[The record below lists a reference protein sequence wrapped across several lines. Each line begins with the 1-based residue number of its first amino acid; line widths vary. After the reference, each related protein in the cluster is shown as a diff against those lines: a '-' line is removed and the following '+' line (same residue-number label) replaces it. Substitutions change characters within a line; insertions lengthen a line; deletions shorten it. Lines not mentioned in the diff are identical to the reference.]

1 MSKFNNLNP
10 YRLSGNERVV
20 EVNGPEISELYKW
33 HEQVKAIDPLLAEE
47 SQSILET
54 LERGPLFEH
63 HQGLMVTVKEIENV
77 QLWYKALKPSGEL
90 AEKIIN
96 AFNAAMEGKRRP
108 DLEVLEVKET
118 KVDNEEK

>member
-33 HEQVKAIDPLLAEE
+33 HEQVKSLDPLLAEE

-63 HQGLMVTVKEIENV
+63 HQGLMVTVKEIKNV
-77 QLWYKALKPSGEL
+77 QLWYKTLKPSGEL

-96 AFNAAMEGKRRP
+96 AFNSAMEGKRRP
-108 DLEVLEVKET
+108 DLEALEVKET
-118 KVDNEEK
+118 KPDNEEK